1 MKKQSSWFV
10 SLGIVVIGLILRIP
24 FTTIPTVLS
33 TIAADLNVS
42 VSSLGMVTTIPLLMF
57 ALCSSLAPSV
67 ARKVGLER
75 LFALI
80 LLVMT
85 LGSAMRIINL
95 PFLYLG
101 TLLIGGSISFL
112 NVLLP
117 SAVSAYFPDKIGPL
131 TTAYTTSMGIASA
144 LMSTIAVPMVKV
156 TSWRFLIIFLSAGI
170 LLALLLWLPN
180 LRNQERFDGKAKPLV
195 SSVWSNKRAWIILL
209 FGGAQSLLFYTGMT
223 WLPTMAT
230 EAGLNQT
237 TAGLLAGLYSLI
249 GLPLSVL
256 IPTLVTKLSQTKRQL
271 VMLGFTLLGLVG
283 VTLLLFQS
291 SSVLYWTLVNLL
303 IGASAGALFPFLM
316 VTFSMKTASPQ
327 EAAQLSGMV
336 QTGGYLL
343 AAVGPTAFGLAY
355 SWFGSWMPAVVLWI
369 AVTLL
374 MVVTLYQLNRFD
386 KI

>member
-1 MKKQSSWFV
+1 MKKQPSWFV
-10 SLGIVVIGLILRIP
+10 GLGIVVIGLILRIP
-24 FTTIPTVLS
+24 FTTILTVLS

-85 LGSAMRIINL
+85 LGSAIRIINL

-170 LLALLLWLPN
+170 LLALLVWLPN

-223 WLPTMAT
+223 WLPHYGDRSRAQSDDSRLVSRTVFLDWSPLVCLDSYLGHQVIA
-230 EAGLNQT
+230 NQAPVGHARFHT
-237 TAGLLAGLYSLI
+237 SW
-249 GLPLSVL
+249 LS
-256 IPTLVTKLSQTKRQL
+256 RRYA
-271 VMLGFTLLGLVG
+271 F
-283 VTLLLFQS
+283 
-291 SSVLYWTLVNLL
+291 
-303 IGASAGALFPFLM
+303 
-316 VTFSMKTASPQ
+316 TFSKLVCP
-327 EAAQLSGMV
+327 
-336 QTGGYLL
+336 LL
-343 AAVGPTAFGLAY
+343 DFG
-355 SWFGSWMPAVVLWI
+355 
-369 AVTLL
+369 
-374 MVVTLYQLNRFD
+374 
-386 KI
+386 